1 MDWSLVT
8 EFISLQNHVLQI
20 FFLRVEI
27 KVRIKNRPSLSQIVI
42 CLPLWSCIWAFRGS
56 YHYIRDTR
64 KCSPKTLPLKS
75 CSDLKKIGFFL
86 CPRLKLLFLKMLL
99 FGLEPIALISR
110 ILQLYICHLNFF
122 FLQSEAIVCKNLIDQ

>member
-75 CSDLKKIGFFL
+75 CSDLKKDRIFSL
-86 CPRLKLLFLKMLL
+86 SKIKVTLFKDALVWLR
-99 FGLEPIALISR
+99 ALISR

>member
-27 KVRIKNRPSLSQIVI
+27 KVRIINRPSLSQIVI

-110 ILQLYICHLNFF
+110 ILQLYAILIFF

>member
-1 MDWSLVT
+1 MYIYIAPSANFWYSEKYKFLKSMDWSLVT

-27 KVRIKNRPSLSQIVI
+27 KVRIINRPSLSQIVI

-75 CSDLKKIGFFL
+75 CSDLKKDRIFSL
-86 CPRLKLLFLKMLL
+86 SKIKVTLFKD
-99 FGLEPIALISR
+99 ALVWLRANSAD
-110 ILQLYICHLNFF
+110 L
-122 FLQSEAIVCKNLIDQ
+122 

>member
-122 FLQSEAIVCKNLIDQ
+122 FLQSEATVCKNLIDQ